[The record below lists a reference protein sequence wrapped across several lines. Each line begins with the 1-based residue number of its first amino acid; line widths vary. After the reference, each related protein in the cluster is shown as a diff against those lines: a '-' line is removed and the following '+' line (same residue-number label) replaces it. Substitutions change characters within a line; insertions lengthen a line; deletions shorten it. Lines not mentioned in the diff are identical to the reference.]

1 MSLNYIAPVIVNGQ
15 CITELDK
22 AEVAKESHNWKC
34 ALIEYVIGANPG
46 YNGYNVMMQY
56 INQNWKEVAQS
67 ELFMHEEGYF
77 IVGFKSQ
84 AGLQD
89 ILCLGPYSI
98 NNRPFIPKP

>member
-34 ALIEYVIGANPG
+34 ALIEYVIGTNPG

-56 INQNWKEVAQS
+56 INQNWKEVAQP
-67 ELFMHEEGYF
+67 ELYMHDEGYF
-77 IVGFKSQ
+77 ITRFNSQ
-84 AGLQD
+84 TDLHSFM
-89 ILCLGPYSI
+89 L
-98 NNRPFIPKP
+98 RFIHYQ